1 MQVGLRLAINIDD
14 VVHLSFDRTMPCL
27 RRTSL
32 VTPLRPGDGEADLVN
47 VIFGLAITPGPTLL
61 ATTTMP
67 SLLFS
72 LG

>member
-1 MQVGLRLAINIDD
+1 MQVCFRLAIDLDD

-32 VTPLRPGDGEADLVN
+32 VTPLRPGDSEADLVN
-47 VIFGLAITPGPTLL
+47 VFFGLPITPRPILL